1 MCYSIDIKASQQN
14 MELFTNATFIKKIE
28 FQETIFANS
37 SFNLRNKI
45 PVILSNERDKI
56 HDYYW
61 GFVPRWYNPEK
72 SKQNRPYHNARI
84 ETLNKLASF
93 KPAVND
99 KNFCLLMA
107 TGFYEPNKL
116 KDSKAVL
123 FTIKDQPMFLMA
135 GLWEK
140 WKDFYTVTM
149 VTCKG
154 NEIVNQYHK
163 AERMPIILS
172 HEESEFWL
180 NGNIDYF
187 RNDYKLFPSEKM
199 KAEKVG

>member
-1 MCYSIDIKASQQN
+1 MCYSIDIKASQQK
-14 MELFTNATFIKKIE
+14 MEIFTSAFFIDR
-28 FQETIFANS
+28 FDFPNTIFANS

-45 PVILSNERDKI
+45 PVILSNEPNKI
-56 HDYYW
+56 RGYYW
-61 GFVPRWYNPEK
+61 GFVPRWYDPGK

-99 KNFCLLMA
+99 KNFCLLIA

-123 FTIKDQPMFLMA
+123 FTIKDQPLFYMA

-140 WKDFYTVTM
+140 WQDSYTVSM

-154 NEIVNQYHK
+154 NEIVNKYHQ

-172 HEESEFWL
+172 DEEKELWFS
-180 NGNIDYF
+180 GNLKYF
-187 RNDYKLFPSEKM
+187 LSDYKIFPSDKM
-199 KAEKVG
+199 TAEKVG